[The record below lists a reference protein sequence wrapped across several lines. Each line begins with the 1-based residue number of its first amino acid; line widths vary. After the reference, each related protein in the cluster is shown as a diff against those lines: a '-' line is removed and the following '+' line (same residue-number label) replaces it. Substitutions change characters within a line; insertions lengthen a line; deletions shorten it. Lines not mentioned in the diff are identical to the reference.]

1 MRTKTQLGRPAAAAA
16 AALAA
21 SLLLTACGS
30 GGGLDGAEDE
40 APAEETEAAG
50 GETAAAEETPAAEDC
65 SSLDGET
72 VTVVVPYNP
81 GGGFDAFI
89 RLLEPHLEAELEGT
103 QVNVENQP
111 GGGGLIGANA
121 VFQSAPEDLT
131 VGLINYPG
139 AVFAELTEQ
148 EGATF
153 DNTEWTVLG
162 RLGSLPPLVYT
173 GPDSQYTDFESI
185 LAATEPV
192 KFGIGGVGSDAY
204 YVAVA
209 LAEIFGFPNEVI
221 GGYPGSGEADAALLV
236 GEVDASINSG
246 GAGVL
251 MVEGSGANPIVVVSN
266 EPLPELPDAPLV
278 GEFGDADQAEVLTA
292 LASMYDLERVMV
304 GPPGMDE
311 GVANCLAEA
320 INAAAST
327 SEYAESMEAAGYPVN
342 PLPREET
349 VALAEEVGGSVEALR
364 ALLSEE

>member
-1 MRTKTQLGRPAAAAA
+1 MRDGMTKKRTRWLAVAAPAM
-16 AALAA
+16 AA
-21 SLLLTACGS
+21 SLVLSACGS
-30 GGGLDGAEDE
+30 GGGGLDGADDE
-40 APAEETEAAG
+40 APAAESPGGEETTAPEDECAA
-50 GETAAAEETPAAEDC
+50 
-65 SSLDGET
+65 LDGET

-81 GGGFDAFI
+81 GGGFDTFI
-89 RLLEPHLEAELEGT
+89 RLLEPHLEEELEGV

-121 VFQSAPEDLT
+121 VFRSAPEDLT
-131 VGLINYPG
+131 IGLINYPG

-153 DNTEWTVLG
+153 DNTQWTVLG
-162 RLGSLPPLVYT
+162 RLGALPPLVYT
-173 GPDSQYTDFESI
+173 GPDSQYTDFESM
-185 LAATEPV
+185 LAAQEPV
-192 KFGIGGVGSDAY
+192 TFGIGGVGSDAY

-209 LAEIFGFPNEVI
+209 LGKIFEFPNEII

-266 EPLPELPDAPLV
+266 EPLPELPDAPLI
-278 GEFGDADQAEVLTA
+278 GEFGEGDDEEVLSA
-292 LASMYDLERVMV
+292 LASMYDVERVMV

-311 GVANCLAEA
+311 GVTNCLAA
-320 INAAAST
+320 GINAAASNP
-327 SEYAESMEAAGYPVN
+327 EYAESMEAAGYPVN

-349 VALAEEVGGSVEALR
+349 VALTEEVAGSVDALR
-364 ALLSEE
+364 DLLQE